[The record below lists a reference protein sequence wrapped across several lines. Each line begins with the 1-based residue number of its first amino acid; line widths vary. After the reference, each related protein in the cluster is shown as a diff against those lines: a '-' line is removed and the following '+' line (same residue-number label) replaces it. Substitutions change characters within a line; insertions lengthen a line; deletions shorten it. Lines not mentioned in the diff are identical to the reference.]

1 MGVITKEVM
10 TELAKA
16 LGPPNSK
23 IREAHYRRIT
33 RRYID
38 RASPEQIMSEVSS
51 PLSFS
56 TAVQH

>member
-1 MGVITKEVM
+1 MEVM

-33 RRYID
+33 QKSW
-38 RASPEQIMSEVSS
+38 ASPEQIMSEVNS